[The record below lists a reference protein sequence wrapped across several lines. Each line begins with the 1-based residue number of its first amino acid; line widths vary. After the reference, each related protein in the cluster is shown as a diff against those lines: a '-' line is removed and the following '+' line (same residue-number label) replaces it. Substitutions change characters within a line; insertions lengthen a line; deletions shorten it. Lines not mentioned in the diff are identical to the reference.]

1 MHNLILVFVLFS
13 LITEEIVA
21 DVISCLVFYF
31 DSRRDLGAISFAS
44 TSQTVLHTNIQCVQ
58 PSNERIKC
66 FDFHHR
72 GGICICK
79 VRD

>member
-1 MHNLILVFVLFS
+1 MHNLILIFVLFS
-13 LITEEIVA
+13 LITEEMGA
-21 DVISCLVFYF
+21 DVIVYPVFHF
-31 DSRRDLGAISFAS
+31 NPRRNLGAISFAL

-58 PSNERIKC
+58 PSRKRIKC
-66 FDFHHR
+66 FNFYHW